1 MEAPLRAQSGVHDC
15 VVIPIERG
23 GNSEPCAILLLN
35 NADRSAARA
44 AIDSANASLAEYQRI
59 RTWMVWPEF
68 DFPRTATG
76 KPRLGEISARASRIF
91 ARTTGSQE
99 LPTTAFGPP
108 SGSLDD
114 LLSRFT
120 VAAQQTPASSSS

>member
-59 RTWMVWPEF
+59 RTWLVWPEF
-68 DFPRTATG
+68 DFPRTPTG
-76 KPRLGEISARASRIF
+76 KPRLSVIAA
-91 ARTTGSQE
+91 
-99 LPTTAFGPP
+99 LPAQVLDGRYEAHP
-108 SGSLDD
+108 LNVADD
-114 LLSRFT
+114 LSPVPSPDT
-120 VAAQQTPASSSS
+120 